1 MILWPRVTHF
11 IYALSFACT
20 SVECKWVQK
29 TSSFAPAQNWG
40 TPLTHTSC
48 LVFTHNHVS
57 YVVVGKQQIT
67 LMDKILSHA
76 QISEKC
82 KNCYIFWKIVDFTS
96 QIFHFV
102 SKFMMYHKLGWLTHV
117 SFLTFILAVFCK
129 LRTKCWV
136 PHWSQSEGRIE
147 NLLLSEDFILM
158 HISNIGILN
167 RF

>member
-29 TSSFAPAQNWG
+29 TSSFAPEQNWG
-40 TPLTHTSC
+40 TPLTHTSY

-76 QISEKC
+76 EISEKMQ
-82 KNCYIFWKIVDFTS
+82 KLLYFLENCRFQFTNFSLWKTNCIFTLGEIEPIFACREKW
-96 QIFHFV
+96 QISGLPRV
-102 SKFMMYHKLGWLTHV
+102 LLEAYLPAWDS
-117 SFLTFILAVFCK
+117 LAA
-129 LRTKCWV
+129 
-136 PHWSQSEGRIE
+136 PNE
-147 NLLLSEDFILM
+147 
-158 HISNIGILN
+158 
-167 RF
+167 

>member
-29 TSSFAPAQNWG
+29 TSSFAPEQNWG
-40 TPLTHTSC
+40 TPLTHTSY
-48 LVFTHNHVS
+48 LIFTHNHVS

-82 KNCYIFWKIVDFTS
+82 KNCYIFWKIVDFSS
-96 QIFHFV
+96 QIFHFGRQIV
-102 SKFMMYHKLGWLTHV
+102 SLLWGKLSRFLPAEKNDKYQVCLESTLKPTSLRGIHLPPPMNNWLHFTV
-117 SFLTFILAVFCK
+117 
-129 LRTKCWV
+129 
-136 PHWSQSEGRIE
+136 
-147 NLLLSEDFILM
+147 
-158 HISNIGILN
+158 
-167 RF
+167 